1 MDHKVKLKGVL
12 KLLLR
17 WPVLLSVLFAAMDVQ
32 LFLYN
37 IKAGLIGLFYLAVY
51 IIVCVVIIM
60 AGKRRLQRELIEF
73 AVNYGQLQMEIVE
86 NLSVPYA
93 ILNEDGHLL
102 WGNEE
107 FIKVIVNKKAARRNI
122 NNIFPEITTEKL
134 PHDYD
139 LKVVHVKFKDRY
151 YRADMRLVVS
161 EEMKEL
167 EVQSDIN
174 QLIDYNTII
183 SLFLHDETDM
193 MELEQKREE
202 ENLVAGLLYIDN

>member
-122 NNIFPEITTEKL
+122 NNIFRK
-134 PHDYD
+134 
-139 LKVVHVKFKDRY
+139 
-151 YRADMRLVVS
+151 
-161 EEMKEL
+161 
-167 EVQSDIN
+167 
-174 QLIDYNTII
+174 
-183 SLFLHDETDM
+183 
-193 MELEQKREE
+193 
-202 ENLVAGLLYIDN
+202 